1 MQDPRN
7 ALHIGVGHG
16 MLKKRGCGYLK
27 TDKGICLGNWIMCVI
42 LHINSLWIKKIKDIF
57 LSYVAVFKA

>member
-42 LHINSLWIKKIKDIF
+42 LHINSLWIKKN
-57 LSYVAVFKA
+57 